1 MNELIA
7 KIEQWATDRNIIKGS
22 KPIDQ
27 AMKLFSEFGELA
39 DNVGKGRDCRDD
51 IGDVFV
57 VLVNL
62 SKQINRSLAEF
73 NFDSLEWAEGS
84 SKELVLVLNNTL
96 PELVGYAHN
105 AKFFHIG
112 LFKRA
117 VNILNGIARNHKTT
131 LQECVQIAYDDIKD
145 RKGLMHN
152 GVFIKESDPA
162 YAPVVAAIESN
173 YTIDEDAL
181 DNIEADKRMAT
192 QKRISVNLE
201 DL

>member
-7 KIEQWATDRNIIKGS
+7 KIEQWAEDRNIIKGS

-57 VLVNL
+57 VLTIMAKQTESEINILTLPSLENL
-62 SKQINRSLAEF
+62 SLKQYVI
-73 NFDSLEWAEGS
+73 
-84 SKELVLVLNNTL
+84 ELGFSLNNFVFACDTAGEEDGNL
-96 PELVGYAHN
+96 DIAIMSLIRIAHLHN
-105 AKFFHIG
+105 
-112 LFKRA
+112 
-117 VNILNGIARNHKTT
+117 VT

-173 YTIDEDAL
+173 CTINEDAL

>member
-7 KIEQWATDRNIIKGS
+7 KIEQWAEDRNIIKGS

-57 VLVNL
+57 VLTIMCKQTKTEYDLADMGVNPNTKTTKEHVAMLGMALGAFVSGCHSESLIYAWYKDAVCELL
-62 SKQINRSLAEF
+62 SICS
-73 NFDSLEWAEGS
+73 DIGSSLE
-84 SKELVLVLNNTL
+84 
-96 PELVGYAHN
+96 
-105 AKFFHIG
+105 
-112 LFKRA
+112 
-117 VNILNGIARNHKTT
+117 
-131 LQECVQIAYDDIKD
+131 ECVQIAYNDIKD

-162 YAPVVAAIESN
+162 YASVVAAIEEN
-173 YTIDEDAL
+173 YSA
-181 DNIEADKRMAT
+181 
-192 QKRISVNLE
+192 
-201 DL
+201 

>member
-7 KIEQWATDRNIIKGS
+7 KIEQWAEDRNIIKGS

-39 DNVGKGRDCRDD
+39 DNVGKGRDCKDD

-57 VLVNL
+57 VLTIMAKQEGLRIDLALTFSGISVGSLKHGVAGLGFCL
-62 SKQINRSLAEF
+62 SEFINSPKQGALIDCIECLDAVCYEAGVK
-73 NFDSLEWAEGS
+73 LE
-84 SKELVLVLNNTL
+84 
-96 PELVGYAHN
+96 
-105 AKFFHIG
+105 
-112 LFKRA
+112 
-117 VNILNGIARNHKTT
+117 
-131 LQECVQIAYDDIKD
+131 ECVQIAYNDIKD

-162 YAPVVAAIESN
+162 YALVVAAIESN
-173 YTIDEDAL
+173 CTIDEDAL
-181 DNIEADKRMAT
+181 DNIEVDKRMAT